1 MIFCVSIFAFCLEP
15 IIKEQLDEKDF
26 RHYFDDF
33 FESTIP
39 KVLDPSY
46 VQSSLATTTRHFNN
60 NIWNNTLQLKI
71 LRTWTNIWTN
81 FLLSKY
87 L

>member
-33 FESTIP
+33 F
-39 KVLDPSY
+39 
-46 VQSSLATTTRHFNN
+46 
-60 NIWNNTLQLKI
+60 
-71 LRTWTNIWTN
+71 
-81 FLLSKY
+81 
-87 L
+87 